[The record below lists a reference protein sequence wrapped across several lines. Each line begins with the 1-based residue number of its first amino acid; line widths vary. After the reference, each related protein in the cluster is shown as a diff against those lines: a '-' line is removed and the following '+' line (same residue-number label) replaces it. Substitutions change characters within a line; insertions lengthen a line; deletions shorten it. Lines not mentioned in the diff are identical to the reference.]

1 MFDYVIAGAG
11 SAGCVLANRLSADP
25 TVKVCL
31 LEAGGDNRSMF
42 VRTPGAFAYFMF
54 SRKYN
59 WAFEAASDPR
69 VRRGRRM
76 FLPRGKGLGG
86 SSAIN
91 GMVYIRGLRRDYDEW
106 AALGNRG
113 WSYNDVLPYFKRSE
127 DNSRGASAVHGAGG
141 PLHVSDSE
149 LHFPI
154 SRSLLEGARQAG
166 LPLTDDFNGDHPE
179 GVGAYQ
185 FTIRDGRRCVV
196 AAGFLDPVRD
206 RPNLTII
213 TGAHVPG
220 VEMYGKRAV
229 GVRYEVK
236 GKAQLA
242 RAPRS
247 DPVGRR
253 VWQPADPDVVGHRRA
268 GRTGQTRHRAGAR
281 PARRRRQFAG
291 PRRRLR
297 ADQKPRPWR
306 PQHHP
311 RRHRPH
317 EQGDLALLTARQRP
331 AARLGHRSGRLPV
344 LQPGTQDTGRA
355 IPRHHRAVRRL
366 GTRPVAAG

>member
-106 AALGNRG
+106 AALGNHG

-127 DNSRGASAVHGAGG
+127 DNSRGASERLKYG
-141 PLHVSDSE
+141 ST
-149 LHFPI
+149 
-154 SRSLLEGARQAG
+154 SL
-166 LPLTDDFNGDHPE
+166 
-179 GVGAYQ
+179 
-185 FTIRDGRRCVV
+185 
-196 AAGFLDPVRD
+196 
-206 RPNLTII
+206 
-213 TGAHVPG
+213 
-220 VEMYGKRAV
+220 K
-229 GVRYEVK
+229 
-236 GKAQLA
+236 
-242 RAPRS
+242 
-247 DPVGRR
+247 
-253 VWQPADPDVVGHRRA
+253 
-268 GRTGQTRHRAGAR
+268 
-281 PARRRRQFAG
+281 
-291 PRRRLR
+291 
-297 ADQKPRPWR
+297 
-306 PQHHP
+306 
-311 RRHRPH
+311 
-317 EQGDLALLTARQRP
+317 
-331 AARLGHRSGRLPV
+331 
-344 LQPGTQDTGRA
+344 LQPW
-355 IPRHHRAVRRL
+355 
-366 GTRPVAAG
+366 